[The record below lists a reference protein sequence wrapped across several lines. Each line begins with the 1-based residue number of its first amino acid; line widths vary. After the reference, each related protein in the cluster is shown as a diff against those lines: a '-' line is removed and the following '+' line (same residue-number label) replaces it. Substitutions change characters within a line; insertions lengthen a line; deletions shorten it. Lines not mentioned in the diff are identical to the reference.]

1 MFSEWGQTIKWCKDK
16 IYGIQQAP
24 ATSQYHISR
33 KNQSTF
39 PLSKKRSLN
48 GRDSEIP
55 PLTALRL
62 RSSLKKK
69 IKRLFKRQSL
79 KPLLVI
85 YSVMQRYKTTAK
97 IKLQPYGEKIK
108 IIIKP
113 KIPRIRKVKFQQ
125 LLIVQSKTRDAPTL
139 YKLVQVY
146 VVLEVLTVI
155 SNNLT
160 VS

>member
-1 MFSEWGQTIKWCKDK
+1 
-16 IYGIQQAP
+16 
-24 ATSQYHISR
+24 
-33 KNQSTF
+33 
-39 PLSKKRSLN
+39 
-48 GRDSEIP
+48 
-55 PLTALRL
+55 
-62 RSSLKKK
+62 
-69 IKRLFKRQSL
+69 
-79 KPLLVI
+79 
-85 YSVMQRYKTTAK
+85 MQRYKTTAK

-146 VVLEVLTVI
+146 VVLEVLTVN